1 MVLKLSVVF
10 RVSTVCMDSSKYN
23 RRALR
28 NAHAGKLH
36 TTEATV
42 ISSWYV
48 DRQVVSSTT
57 QDSNTAR
64 KYPPQTATRRN
75 LKPRTRPSA
84 ATPATQS
91 SSRRAASWQVHA
103 RRHCTAPATHPAS
116 VRRRQLLDPG
126 LVRQP
131 VKREARPGQWPKNR
145 QRDDWRAMG
154 TVVRWGGVERDALC
168 AGVCDVKTGRRY
180 RGGT

>member
-10 RVSTVCMDSSKYN
+10 RVSTVCMVSSKYN

-64 KYPPQTATRRN
+64 KYPPPN
-75 LKPRTRPSA
+75 SD
-84 ATPATQS
+84 TPQS
-91 SSRRAASWQVHA
+91 
-103 RRHCTAPATHPAS
+103 
-116 VRRRQLLDPG
+116 
-126 LVRQP
+126 
-131 VKREARPGQWPKNR
+131 
-145 QRDDWRAMG
+145 
-154 TVVRWGGVERDALC
+154 
-168 AGVCDVKTGRRY
+168 
-180 RGGT
+180 